1 MFDNW
6 AKPRYPTLAMPKVR
20 LDVLLV
26 ERGLAES
33 RERAQALV
41 RAGDVLVDDG
51 PLDKPGM
58 LVPSD
63 ANLRVRAPL
72 RYVSRGGLK
81 LEAALAQF
89 GVDVA
94 GKTAVDVGASTG
106 GFTDCLLQHGA
117 AHVTAIDVGY
127 GQIAWSLRNDPRVT
141 VVERTNIRYFGG
153 LPEPADL
160 AVIDVSFISLELVLP
175 KAIDLLKPSGEII
188 ALIKPQF
195 EAGKEKVGK
204 GGVVRVPA
212 VHREVLSRVLNRA
225 QGHGLAV
232 LGLVRSPI
240 EGPAGNVEF
249 LAHFSRDAGRQSIDI
264 EGAIEAVL
272 WKAP

>member
-1 MFDNW
+1 
-6 AKPRYPTLAMPKVR
+6 MPKVR